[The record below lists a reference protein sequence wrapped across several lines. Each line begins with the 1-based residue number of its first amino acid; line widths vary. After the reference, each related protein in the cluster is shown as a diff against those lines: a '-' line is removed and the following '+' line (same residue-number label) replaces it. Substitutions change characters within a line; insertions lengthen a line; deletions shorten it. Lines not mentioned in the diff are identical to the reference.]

1 MCSAVPRSSSSSVVG
16 WGKRPQWVEEASG
29 PMVLAKNPPFNHPLG
44 DLLKACSGRE
54 QLFEVWQVP
63 IVVSEGMPGS

>member
-1 MCSAVPRSSSSSVVG
+1 
-16 WGKRPQWVEEASG
+16 
-29 PMVLAKNPPFNHPLG
+29 MVLAKNPPFNHPLG